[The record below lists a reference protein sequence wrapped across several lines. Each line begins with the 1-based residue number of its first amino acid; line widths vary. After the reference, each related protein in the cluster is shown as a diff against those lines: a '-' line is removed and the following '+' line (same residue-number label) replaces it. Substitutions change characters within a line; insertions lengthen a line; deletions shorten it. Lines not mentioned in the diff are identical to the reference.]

1 MEWSSKVQR
10 VPLPISIDQSY
21 VRSPLSIDWS
31 TRAVLYCCQ
40 HISANA
46 VTCCVFTKHVHA
58 PSSVLHNRAQC
69 KVLWH
74 SLRFSRVNAFKR
86 SDDQVCLLC
95 VISPQS
101 VTEVPG
107 MPALYNGREMTLHC
121 DVIAL
126 GWQRQV
132 RVFNNKTYFQI
143 IFIGILMNFVWI
155 LHWLFD

>member
-1 MEWSSKVQR
+1 MN
-10 VPLPISIDQSY
+10 QSY

-31 TRAVLYCCQ
+31 TRAVLYNV
-40 HISANA
+40 ANIYTSPQMLWLA
-46 VTCCVFTKHVHA
+46 VCSQNMCTPLHQFCTIER
-58 PSSVLHNRAQC
+58 SVKFC
-69 KVLWH
+69 DT
-74 SLRFSRVNAFKR
+74 R
-86 SDDQVCLLC
+86 SDLVESTHSNTRIGVCLLC

-143 IFIGILMNFVWI
+143 IFIWILLNFVWI